1 MSDDVNYKDLMIAKA
16 LTKEELDQEAVWA
29 EQFEHW
35 WDAEGQYHR
44 AGGNDYC
51 KTFAWWAWL
60 NREKS
65 KQAEID
71 GLKAQLDNM
80 EQCYIQVKKQLEDA
94 IYLKDEHRKRRC
106 QLARELTRKSLQELE
121 INQIS
126 QSNQEWQRINSELQ
140 KRVDDCAALAKEW
153 RTLARE
159 MCPLDDKYVIGARL
173 GCAQDIEEVLR
184 GEHE

>member
-1 MSDDVNYKDLMIAKA
+1 MSDFKDVAHKTVAELFDML
-16 LTKEELDQEAVWA
+16 KEKV
-29 EQFEHW
+29 
-35 WDAEGQYHR
+35 
-44 AGGNDYC
+44 
-51 KTFAWWAWL
+51 
-60 NREKS
+60 
-65 KQAEID
+65 AEIGRLISEND
-71 GLKAQLDNM
+71 ELKHQ
-80 EQCYIQVKKQLEDA
+80 
-94 IYLKDEHRKRRC
+94 
-106 QLARELTRKSLQELE
+106 KSLQELE

-184 GEHE
+184 GEL

>member
-1 MSDDVNYKDLMIAKA
+1 MSDFEKA
-16 LTKEELDQEAVWA
+16 FNQLSKVGLENHTELWGEPKTERDFFEAGKA
-29 EQFEHW
+29 
-35 WDAEGQYHR
+35 
-44 AGGNDYC
+44 
-51 KTFAWWAWL
+51 
-60 NREKS
+60 S

-71 GLKAQLDNM
+71 GLKHQ
-80 EQCYIQVKKQLEDA
+80 
-94 IYLKDEHRKRRC
+94 
-106 QLARELTRKSLQELE
+106 KSLQELE

-140 KRVDDCAALAKEW
+140 KRIDDCAALAKEW

-159 MCPLDDKYVIGARL
+159 MCPLNDKYVIGARL